1 MYILYLGK
9 HAEFPPRLAKQQALT
24 HGDEVV
30 MDELCSSSRH
40 LCFVWLSS
48 GVSQVEIKFGVPQI
62 VTAKH
67 SDSMSPLVIKHAW
80 LEKIP
85 QKHGGLA
92 GKIIEPAAMG

>member
-1 MYILYLGK
+1 
-9 HAEFPPRLAKQQALT
+9 
-24 HGDEVV
+24 
-30 MDELCSSSRH
+30 
-40 LCFVWLSS
+40 
-48 GVSQVEIKFGVPQI
+48 

-67 SDSMSPLVIKHAW
+67 GDSMSPLVIKHAW